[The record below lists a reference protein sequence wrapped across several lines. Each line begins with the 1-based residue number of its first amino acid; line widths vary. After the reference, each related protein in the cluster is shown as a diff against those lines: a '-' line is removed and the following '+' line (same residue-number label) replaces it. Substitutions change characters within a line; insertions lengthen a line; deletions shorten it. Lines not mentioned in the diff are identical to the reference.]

1 MYENC
6 LKQSNDSFRYSNLNF
21 RVVIMHVLINLRDN
35 RSWAAKMSLK
45 LGGESFSRK
54 ILSFENILPGRDQ
67 AKLIFSTFLKKL
79 ISKIS
84 ELSPWFSNKS
94 LWRRN

>member
-21 RVVIMHVLINLRDN
+21 RVVIMHVLMNLRDN

-45 LGGESFSRK
+45 LAE
-54 ILSFENILPGRDQ
+54 
-67 AKLIFSTFLKKL
+67 AKVFLEKYFR
-79 ISKIS
+79 SKIYFREETKQS
-84 ELSPWFSNKS
+84 
-94 LWRRN
+94 